1 MATKVLNGLDLSGQK
16 VENVASPSSANDAV
30 NKSYVDNLLAGLVWK
45 PAVRVATTANGT
57 LESAYEDGDTIDGVT
72 LATGDRILIKNQ
84 STGAENGIYVVA
96 ASGAPTRA
104 TDADGAGELVPNATV
119 FVSEGTTNADT
130 AWTCTTNGAITVGS
144 TATTWAQFGG
154 GGASYTAGD
163 GLDLSG
169 NEFSVDVGT
178 GLALSGGEVV
188 IDSSVVVRKYAVLI
202 GNGSSTSI
210 TVTHNLGTRDVQTVI
225 YDANTYE
232 VVLADVENST
242 TNTVTVDFATAPS
255 SNAYRAV
262 VFG

>member
-1 MATKVLNGLDLSGQK
+1 MAVKFLNGVDLSSQK
-16 VENVASPSSANDAV
+16 IVNLASPSSSTDAA
-30 NKSYVDNLLAGLVWK
+30 NKSYVDNLVAGLVWK
-45 PAVRVATTANGT
+45 QAVRVATTSNGT
-57 LESAYEDGDTIDGVT
+57 LASAYEDGDTVDGVT

-84 STGAENGIYVVA
+84 STGAENGIYVVN

-104 TDADGAGELVPNATV
+104 TDADGAGELVANATV

-154 GGASYTAGD
+154 GGGTYTAGD

-169 NEFSVDVGT
+169 GEFSVDVGT
-178 GLALSGGEVV
+178 GLSISGGEVIV
-188 IDSSVVVRKYAVLI
+188 DTSVVVRKYAVAI

-225 YDANTYE
+225 YDASTYE
-232 VVLADVENST
+232 VVQADVENST
-242 TNTVTVDFATAPS
+242 TNTVTVTFAVAPS
-255 SNAYRAV
+255 SSAYRAV